1 MRDAHPGR
9 YLTLMTFDP
18 ITIIMLAV
26 LAVLIF
32 FMFRNSRKR
41 QADAKEMQQ
50 KVQPGAQVM
59 TNFGVFGTILSIDED
74 ENQVLLETS
83 PGTILT
89 VHRQTIA
96 RVVEPKDAVDVDET
110 PALDGEPEFGERV
123 SDAATDETTS
133 DASGTDQS
141 NNDEKPDAK

>member
-1 MRDAHPGR
+1 
-9 YLTLMTFDP
+9 MTFDP
-18 ITIIMLAV
+18 FTIIMLAV

-41 QADAKEMQQ
+41 QAEARNLQS
-50 KVQPGAQVM
+50 KVQPGAKVM

-83 PGTILT
+83 PGTVLT

-96 RVVEPKDAVDVDET
+96 RVVEPNADTVEETVAVAESDPEYGERVDET
-110 PALDGEPEFGERV
+110 P
-123 SDAATDETTS
+123 TDETPDTKKS
-133 DASGTDQS
+133 DD
-141 NNDEKPDAK
+141 

>member
-1 MRDAHPGR
+1 
-9 YLTLMTFDP
+9 MTFDP
-18 ITIIMLAV
+18 FTIIMLAV

-41 QADAKEMQQ
+41 QAEARNLQS
-50 KVQPGAQVM
+50 KVQPGAKVM

-83 PGTILT
+83 PGTVLT

-96 RVVEPKDAVDVDET
+96 RVVEPNADTVEESVAVAESDPEYGERVEEAPTDET
-110 PALDGEPEFGERV
+110 PDTKK
-123 SDAATDETTS
+123 SDD
-133 DASGTDQS
+133 
-141 NNDEKPDAK
+141 

>member
-1 MRDAHPGR
+1 
-9 YLTLMTFDP
+9 MTFDP
-18 ITIIMLAV
+18 FTIIMLAV

-41 QADAKEMQQ
+41 QAEARNLQS
-50 KVQPGAQVM
+50 KVQTGAKVM

-83 PGTILT
+83 PGTVLT

-96 RVVEPKDAVDVDET
+96 RVVEPVAAVAATEVAPAEGEPEYGERVDDAPTDET
-110 PALDGEPEFGERV
+110 PDTKK
-123 SDAATDETTS
+123 SDD
-133 DASGTDQS
+133 
-141 NNDEKPDAK
+141 